1 LFSFFRNSE
10 DLAREVY
17 VEVNYLT
24 KLYGDDA
31 GRIALE
37 KAQRPR
43 LRTLR
48 RRVLQEAAR
57 QLANAQERKHQS
69 TSDHEPTPPPSKVYS
84 IDDNAHFRL
93 TEPIDRWTLVEPEFA
108 PAPAFPPALAAA
120 ESAPFR
126 LSESQDDW
134 TGVEPEMAAAPF
146 IATMDVPRLNSPD
159 HEVCLSMVAPEPEPE
174 PQPEAQAEPEPIPA
188 PAEVQLLGSVQ
199 SEAASP
205 LAPVPEP
212 VEPPA
217 PVRKAKRVVVS
228 RATTF
233 GIELEIDGVL
243 VMFDARADAKVV
255 SALVYA
261 LRDS

>member
-1 LFSFFRNSE
+1 MFGFFKNGE

-57 QLANAQERKHQS
+57 QLANAQERKRQEAADPEPAAPTS
-69 TSDHEPTPPPSKVYS
+69 TVYA

-93 TEPIDRWTLVEPEFA
+93 TEPMDRWTQVEPDIT
-108 PAPAFPPALAAA
+108 PARTGAADEA
-120 ESAPFR
+120 ARFR
-126 LSESQDDW
+126 LSESQGDW
-134 TGVEPEMAAAPF
+134 TGVEPEMAAVLSVSAVDAPE
-146 IATMDVPRLNSPD
+146 ITPPEQGARLS
-159 HEVCLSMVAPEPEPE
+159 EVQVEPEPEPE
-174 PQPEAQAEPEPIPA
+174 PEPTPA
-188 PAEVQLLGSVQ
+188 PAEVQLQESVQ
-199 SEAASP
+199 PEVPCSQ
-205 LAPVPEP
+205 APVSEPEQ
-212 VEPPA
+212 PPA
-217 PVRKAKRVVVS
+217 PVRRARRVVVS

-233 GIELEIDGVL
+233 GIELEIDGVR